1 MKTLSIISLFLLF
14 IKPVFC
20 QSPDLS
26 DMDVI
31 MHELYDVI
39 SGEKGEERDWDHFRE
54 LFKADAKLIPTRDM
68 QGAISVNYL
77 SPEDYI
83 TNAGPYLESNGFFE
97 KEIYRVTERFGNIAH
112 VFSTYET
119 YRTASDTEPFARG
132 INSIQLLFD
141 NNRWWI
147 VNIYWQAESDTLKLP
162 AQYLP
167 K

>member
-1 MKTLSIISLFLLF
+1 MKTLSIFTLILLF
-14 IKPVFC
+14 TTTVFC
-20 QSPDLS
+20 QGPDLS

-31 MHELYDVI
+31 MDELYDVI
-39 SGEKGEERDWDHFRE
+39 SGEKGEERDWDHFRN
-54 LFKADAKLIPTRDM
+54 LFKPDAKLIPTRDM
-68 QGAISVNYL
+68 QGEISVNYL

-83 TNAGPYLESNGFFE
+83 SNAGPYLEANGFFE

-147 VNIYWQAESDTLKLP
+147 VNIYWQAESDTLQLP
-162 AQYLP
+162 TEYLP